1 MALNTMT
8 GSDIM
13 TGVNNLRAQNT
24 TDFLDATKQLYYL
37 NLAINYLNKSNKYFF
52 AEKRATYT
60 VSTGTTRFYLF
71 STLIADNDLKK
82 IKILRYNDDSLKDYP
97 FIIGEDYVIE
107 PDTTGATGI
116 RFIKDVSA
124 VIEIIYY
131 AYIPKI
137 TDLSS
142 TVDIPF
148 EFNDFLIYK
157 ILEYV
162 YLSQK
167 KKDYARDMN
176 SLASEAYGEIV
187 KNNFTQEETQVLG
200 NALFNS
206 FY

>member
-1 MALNTMT
+1 MS

-37 NLAINYLNKSNKYFF
+37 NLAINYLNKSNKFFF
-52 AEKRATYT
+52 AEKRATYA

-71 STLIADNDLKK
+71 STLITDNDLKK
-82 IKILRYNDDSLKDYP
+82 IKVIRYNDDSLKDYP
-97 FIIGEDYVIE
+97 FVIGEDYVIE
-107 PDTTGATGI
+107 PDTTGGTGV

-124 VIEIIYY
+124 TIEMLYY

-137 TDLSS
+137 TDLSQ

-176 SLASEAYGEIV
+176 SLSQEAYDEIV
-187 KNNFTQEETQVLG
+187 TNNFTQEETQVLG
-200 NALFNS
+200 SSLYNT